1 MKRNIFAYAD
11 KGHKKMPDKY
21 SLSLEEL
28 KDFTTLFYEKTA
40 RWGSATSGAY
50 EVIVEAYAAG
60 FEAGTRYEKNRQ
72 K

>member
-1 MKRNIFAYAD
+1 MKRNIFTYAA
-11 KGHKKMPDKY
+11 KGHKKMTDKY

-28 KDFTTLFYEKTA
+28 KDFTTLFYDETT
-40 RWGSATSGAY
+40 RWGSVTSGAY